1 MKLLTKI
8 ITDNSVIFP
17 CSFLLKEP
25 LKKTFIVRAV
35 KEGNE
40 KRSHDPCKHLNGELC
55 NNR

>member
-25 LKKTFIVRAV
+25 LKKTLIVRAV

-40 KRSHDPCKHLNGELC
+40 KHSHDPCKHLNGELC